1 LTIEIVDNDWRKDT
15 LPKED
20 IQLPVEMLPD
30 PENNEDGVTFS
41 LNQEEKWLD
50 LGRLTDDQLNSSNL

>member
-1 LTIEIVDNDWRKDT
+1 LTIEIVDNDWRKDK
-15 LPKED
+15 LPNED

-30 PENNEDGVTFS
+30 PENNEDGVAFS
-41 LNQEEKWLD
+41 LNQEEKWMD